1 MNDKDKEA
9 FDECKKAFHG
19 NMSERNDDYGGRD
32 FGFIKG
38 WQAACE
44 YKQKDYKTILDAMYL
59 ISQNYKNLEAK
70 NKKLKDA
77 LENCLIMSPLN
88 PFERGDMIREA
99 LKKIGD
105 G

>member
-9 FDECKKAFHG
+9 FEKWELDYFG
-19 NMSERNDDYGGRD
+19 QNDNCPHYMLH
-32 FGFIKG
+32 IKNT

-77 LENCLIMSPLN
+77 LENCLIMSPLD

-99 LKKIGD
+99 LKEIPIE
-105 G
+105 